1 MKPALAH
8 SLSHIYSIKWS
19 LGFQKPQQMSQ
30 ASLMR
35 LRAIYKKCAL
45 RPFWQ
50 INHKLSRENVSHGL
64 YWENHHICRA
74 QLRHLA
80 SRRGWFYSS
89 PHTSSHHNYANL
101 TFHARIRHLTSC
113 HPGFCDKVIQNRSNA
128 NGQIWCSVEGSTQK
142 RCLWSASVYF
152 SKINACLFL
161 DYGQGAYRVC

>member
-1 MKPALAH
+1 MKPALVH

-45 RPFWQ
+45 WPFWQ
-50 INHKLSRENVSHGL
+50 INHKLSRENVSHGV
-64 YWENHHICRA
+64 YWGNHHICRA

-80 SRRGWFYSS
+80 GGRVGFRGR
-89 PHTSSHHNYANL
+89 PHISNHHNHGNL
-101 TFHARIRHLTSC
+101 TFHAQMKHLTP
-113 HPGFCDKVIQNRSNA
+113 HKPGFYDKVIQNITNA
-128 NGQIWCSVEGSTQK
+128 KGQIWCSAERSRWK
-142 RCLWSASVYF
+142 RSLWPASVYF

-161 DYGQGAYRVC
+161 DYGQGAYSVC

>member
-30 ASLMR
+30 DSLTR

-50 INHKLSRENVSHGL
+50 ISHKLSRENVSHGL

-80 SRRGWFYSS
+80 GERGWFYGQPPHLKPPQPQKFDIPRADEAFDSLS
-89 PHTSSHHNYANL
+89 PWVLWQSHPKL
-101 TFHARIRHLTSC
+101 TQCQRVDLMVSRRE
-113 HPGFCDKVIQNRSNA
+113 PMEKVSLVCQ
-128 NGQIWCSVEGSTQK
+128 
-142 RCLWSASVYF
+142 
-152 SKINACLFL
+152 CLFL
-161 DYGQGAYRVC
+161 QNQRMSVLRL